1 MSGPE
6 ILDRYLLG
14 EPVSKPAVIGTVLR
28 DRSPLPAAAPFYR
41 ACATGDRAGLRK
53 LLARDAEVLAVLP
66 HPGDE
71 PDLEGLGLAARDAY
85 RRELES

>member
-1 MSGPE
+1 
-6 ILDRYLLG
+6 
-14 EPVSKPAVIGTVLR
+14 
-28 DRSPLPAAAPFYR
+28 
-41 ACATGDRAGLRK
+41 LRK